1 MRQAGMV
8 DKYQNSDTTFN
19 TTIDEMNRLLE
30 IRKLL
35 ASVLTPE
42 EIDQINMALNGL
54 FSIDRINHK
63 STEPIQ
69 LDR

>member
-1 MRQAGMV
+1 MV